1 MTNEKVKRML
11 DACYQ
16 AKRIRELLPPLPQGV
31 MPSYIQYMDTIQK
44 LEKQGI
50 KVKISD
56 ISDAMNLPR
65 PGVTR
70 TVKEMEAKGYLHKF
84 ASKEDGRVTYI
95 AITEEGKKLS
105 QKYDKD
111 YFSELA
117 LSLSDIS
124 EEEKNMLED
133 YFNNGGKL
141 LVMAG
146 PVESGDL
153 PNLYS
158 LLSDYGVKS
167 DNGVVVDTDHDHYA
181 FQAPYILMPTIE
193 SSDITDPLL
202 DESYY
207 AIVPIARGIFK
218 GGRIQ
223 SDNL

>member
-84 ASKEDGRVTYI
+84 AS
-95 AITEEGKKLS
+95 

-124 EEEKNMLED
+124 EEDADCM
-133 YFNNGGKL
+133 
-141 LVMAG
+141 
-146 PVESGDL
+146 
-153 PNLYS
+153 
-158 LLSDYGVKS
+158 
-167 DNGVVVDTDHDHYA
+167 
-181 FQAPYILMPTIE
+181 IRTIE
-193 SSDITDPLL
+193 KFYQIMCERRKEYDK
-202 DESYY
+202 
-207 AIVPIARGIFK
+207 R
-218 GGRIQ
+218 
-223 SDNL
+223 